1 MHLAYVTFLFALLA
15 VSCSA
20 NLPSAYAAGLR
31 MGAELASSEDALG
44 WVCKTNSIGECGEV
58 DLSDCPLSV
67 QHMAYKLFGCK
78 QGRCKK
84 FGYNKFVR
92 QDSAQCGPLGC
103 MTANV
108 FVAATASTIGRTQD
122 VSNFVFRNLVSR
134 SLHRVVMGSDKHPGR
149 TSIL

>member
-1 MHLAYVTFLFALLA
+1 MIAYVTFLFALF

-44 WVCKTNSIGECGEV
+44 WVCKTNSIGECGEI

-67 QHMAYKLFGCK
+67 QQMAYKLFGCK